1 MNFKRLSL
9 VAVQAI
15 GLGLIPAAAFA
26 ATDTTFFEGTV
37 PGSCTI
43 TGATSSGSPATLS
56 YTTAAGGTL
65 SGETEAIGINC
76 NVANVNATLSA
87 VDQTGNPT
95 ETTNTVTLENASEVV
110 LITNSTTSTSAA
122 TAIGNANG
130 STSNYIISL
139 AAAGA
144 TVPGTYNYEV
154 VLTTLETLEE

>member
-15 GLGLIPAAAFA
+15 GLGLLPTAAFG
-26 ATDTTFFEGTV
+26 ATDTTFFQGTV

-43 TGATSSGSPATLS
+43 TGATSSSSPASLTYS
-56 YTTAAGGTL
+56 TDAGGTL
-65 SGETEAIGINC
+65 SGQTATIGINC

-95 ETTNTVTLENASEVV
+95 ETENTVTLENALEVV
-110 LITNSTTSTSAA
+110 LITNDSTTSTSAA

-130 STSNYIISL
+130 STSNYQISL
-139 AAAGA
+139 VAAGA
-144 TVPGTYNYEV
+144 TVPGTYNYQV
-154 VLTTLETLEE
+154 VLTTLEE

>member
-15 GLGLIPAAAFA
+15 GLGLLPTAAFG
-26 ATDTTFFEGTV
+26 ATDTTFFQGTV

-43 TGATSSGSPATLS
+43 TGATSSGSPATLA
-56 YTTAAGGTL
+56 YTSADGGTL
-65 SGETEAIGINC
+65 SGQTASIGINC

-110 LITNSTTSTSAA
+110 LITNNTTSTSAA

-130 STSNYIISL
+130 STSNYQISL
-139 AAAGA
+139 VAAGA
-144 TVPGTYNYEV
+144 TVPGTYNYQV
-154 VLTTLETLEE
+154 VLTTLEE